1 MVNKELKLKRPQM
14 ICGKLLKKGET
25 AEYYETRYPN
35 YCYVSDVQD
44 VQIGIKYIKLWDHI
58 ECRNG
63 LPFLNTNKN

>member
-1 MVNKELKLKRPQM
+1 MVNKVIKNEKTTNVVFAA
-14 ICGKLLKKGET
+14 KLLKKGET
-25 AEYYETRYPN
+25 GNIMKRYPN

-63 LPFLNTNKN
+63 LPF